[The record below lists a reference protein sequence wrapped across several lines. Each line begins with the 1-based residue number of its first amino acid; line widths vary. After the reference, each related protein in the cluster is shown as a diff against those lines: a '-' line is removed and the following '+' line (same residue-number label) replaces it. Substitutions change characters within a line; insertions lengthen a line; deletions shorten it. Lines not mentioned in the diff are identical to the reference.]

1 MLRTVAGAWRRLNTS
16 RPTRGHWYMD
26 DRLTGETH
34 LLTERELRLHRLR
47 AEQPSYQRYAD

>member
-1 MLRTVAGAWRRLNTS
+1 MAGAWRRLNTS